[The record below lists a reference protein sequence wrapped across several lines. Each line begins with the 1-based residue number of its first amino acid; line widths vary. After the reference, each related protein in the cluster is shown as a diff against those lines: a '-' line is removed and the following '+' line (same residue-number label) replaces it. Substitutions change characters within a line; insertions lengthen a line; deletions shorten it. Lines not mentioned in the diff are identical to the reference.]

1 MAVRERRRTASWRW
15 AAAGA
20 PQTATRRGA
29 EAAPADRWLFP
40 LLVFVVHWLLT
51 QVPASLAFLLGTPNA
66 PSPPYGRMP
75 VPLAGIAHVI
85 VEPMRQWD
93 GLWYRMIAL
102 DGYAGPTE
110 SARAA
115 FWPLYPWL
123 MAAGHRLTGLAPE
136 TVGYLISNI
145 AFAVAL
151 LLLYRLVALDFG
163 AAIARGTL
171 WALALFPTSLFFTA
185 VYTESLFLL
194 LAVAALLGARTDHWL
209 LAGVAGALAALT
221 RSYGVFLVVPFAL
234 LLWQR
239 HRFDLRRWFPA
250 AIPAAFPVLGP
261 AIFAWFLQQTQG
273 NWRAFIDV
281 QDQWNRYQAMPWQT
295 LHCAIW
301 SCFDLGGE
309 PDGAT
314 WGWVGAFL
322 HNPAVATT
330 NAWRIDVANSDTLE
344 LVVTVLFLAL
354 AVLGLRLLPAWQSG
368 YVLPGLLIPLFSPS
382 SVHALMSMP
391 RFVLPLFPLFTV
403 LAILLRSPKLAI
415 PVAVISSLLLALL
428 SVQFALWYWVS

>member
-1 MAVRERRRTASWRW
+1 MRERRHTASWQRATT
-15 AAAGA
+15 AATQAARGG
-20 PQTATRRGA
+20 TASA
-29 EAAPADRWLFP
+29 LADRWTFP
-40 LLVFVVHWLLT
+40 LAVFVVHWLLV
-51 QVPASLAFLLGTPNA
+51 QIPASLALLWGTPNA
-66 PSPPYGRMP
+66 PSPPYGRLP
-75 VPLAGIAHVI
+75 ESLTGIAHVI

-93 GLWYRMIAL
+93 GLWYRLIAL
-102 DGYAGPTE
+102 DGYVGPTE

-123 MAAGHRLTGLAPE
+123 MDAGHRLTGLAPE
-136 TVGYLISNI
+136 TIGYLISNI
-145 AFAVAL
+145 GFAVAL
-151 LLLYRLVALDFG
+151 VLLYRLVALDFG

-171 WALALFPTSLFFTA
+171 WAIALFPTALFFSA

-194 LAVAALLGARTDHWL
+194 LAVAALLGARTDRWW
-209 LAGVAGALAALT
+209 LAGIAGALAALT
-221 RSYGVFLVVPFAL
+221 RSYGVFLGLPFAIM
-234 LLWQR
+234 LWQR
-239 HRFDLRRWFPA
+239 YRFDLRRWFPE

-261 AIFAWFLQQTQG
+261 AIFAWQLQQTQG

-281 QDQWNRYQAMPWQT
+281 QAQWNRYQAMPWET
-295 LHCAIW
+295 LRCGIQ
-301 SCFDLGGE
+301 SCFNLGGE

-314 WGWVGAFL
+314 WDWIAAFF

-330 NAWRIDVANSDTLE
+330 TAWRIDVANSDTLE
-344 LVVTVLFLAL
+344 LVVTIFFLVL
-354 AVLGLRLLPAWQSG
+354 AVFGLRLLPAWQSG

-415 PVAVISSLLLALL
+415 PAAVISSALLALL
-428 SVQFALWYWVS
+428 SIQFALWYWVS

>member
-1 MAVRERRRTASWRW
+1 MAVRDRRRTASFQR
-15 AAAGA
+15 
-20 PQTATRRGA
+20 A
-29 EAAPADRWLFP
+29 EATSVATKTGTEAVPHDRWSFP
-40 LLVFVVHWLLT
+40 LQVFVIHWLLT
-51 QVPASLAFLLGTPNA
+51 QIPASFALLWGTQNA

-75 VPLAGIAHVI
+75 PPLTGIAHVI

-93 GLWYRMIAL
+93 GLWYRLIAL
-102 DGYAGPTE
+102 DGYVGPTE

-123 MAAGHRLTGLAPE
+123 MDAGHRLTGLAPE
-136 TVGYLISNI
+136 TIGYLISNVG
-145 AFAVAL
+145 FAVAL
-151 LLLYRLVALDFG
+151 ILLYRLVALDFG
-163 AAIARGTL
+163 TGVARGTL
-171 WALALFPTSLFFTA
+171 WAIALFPTAFFFTA

-194 LAVAALLGARTDHWL
+194 LAVAALLAARTDRWWI
-209 LAGVAGALAALT
+209 AGVAGALAALT
-221 RSYGVFLVVPFAL
+221 RSYGVFLGVPFVI

-250 AIPAAFPVLGP
+250 AIPAAFPIFGP
-261 AIFAWFLQQTQG
+261 AVFAWFLQQTQG
-273 NWRAFIDV
+273 NWRAFVDV
-281 QDQWNRYQAMPWQT
+281 QAQWNRYQAMPWQT
-295 LHCAIW
+295 LRCGIQ

-314 WGWVGAFL
+314 WDWVGAFF
-322 HNPAVATT
+322 HHPAVALT
-330 NAWRIDVANSDTLE
+330 NAWRVNVANSDTLE
-344 LVVTVLFLAL
+344 LVVTILFLAL

-403 LAILLRSPKLAI
+403 LAILLRSPKLAV
-415 PVAVISSLLLALL
+415 PAAVVSSVLLALL
-428 SVQFALWYWVS
+428 SIQFALWYWVS

>member
-1 MAVRERRRTASWRW
+1 MAVRERRRTASWRQATADSTR
-15 AAAGA
+15 AAARAGM
-20 PQTATRRGA
+20 TS
-29 EAAPADRWLFP
+29 APADRWIFP
-40 LLVFVVHWLLT
+40 FFVFVVHWLLV
-51 QVPASLAFLLGTPNA
+51 QIPASLAMLWGTPNA
-66 PSPPYGRMP
+66 PSPPYGRLPEPMT
-75 VPLAGIAHVI
+75 GIAHVI
-85 VEPMRQWD
+85 IEPMRQWD
-93 GLWYRMIAL
+93 GLWYRLIAL
-102 DGYAGPTE
+102 DGYVGPTE

-123 MAAGHRLTGLAPE
+123 MDAGHRLTGLAPE
-136 TVGYLISNI
+136 TIGYLISNI
-145 AFAVAL
+145 GFAVAL
-151 LLLYRLVALDFG
+151 LVLYRLVALDFG
-163 AAIARGTL
+163 ADIARGTL
-171 WALALFPTSLFFTA
+171 WAIALFPTAFFFSA

-194 LAVAALLGARTDHWL
+194 LAVAALLAARTDRWWI
-209 LAGVAGALAALT
+209 AGIAGALAALT
-221 RSYGVFLVVPFAL
+221 RSYGVFLGVPFVI

-250 AIPAAFPVLGP
+250 AIPAAFPILGP

-281 QDQWNRYQAMPWQT
+281 QAQWNRYQAMPWET
-295 LHCAIW
+295 LRCGIQ

-309 PDGAT
+309 PDGAK
-314 WGWVGAFL
+314 WDWVGAFL

-330 NAWRIDVANSDTLE
+330 TGWRVDVANSDTLE
-344 LVVTVLFLAL
+344 LVVTILFLAL

-403 LAILLRSPKLAI
+403 LAILLRSPKLAV
-415 PVAVISSLLLALL
+415 PAAVISSILLALL
-428 SVQFALWYWVS
+428 SIQFALWYWVS